1 MVWPDARPAVA
12 QMKQI
17 HSGKTVLSMTNL
29 QRKCILTYYTPPD
42 EAIKTGWVAAMDL
55 FLLTRPQAELA
66 QHLA

>member
-1 MVWPDARPAVA
+1 
-12 QMKQI
+12 
-17 HSGKTVLSMTNL
+17 MTNL

-42 EAIKTGWVAAMDL
+42 EAIKTGWVAAMDV